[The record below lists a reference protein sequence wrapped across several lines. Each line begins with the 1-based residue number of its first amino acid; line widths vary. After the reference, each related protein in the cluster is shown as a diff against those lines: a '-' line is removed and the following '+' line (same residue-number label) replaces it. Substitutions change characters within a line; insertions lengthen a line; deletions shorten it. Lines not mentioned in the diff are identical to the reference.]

1 MKALLLVIFAY
12 LFGSVI
18 FGEVIARLK
27 GVDLRRVGSGNVGAT
42 NVTRALG
49 KKYGVLVFFLDFL
62 KGFIPTLIAVN
73 SFSIHSW
80 VLTFTGIASVLG
92 HMYPLFFG
100 FRGGKGVATA
110 FGVIFAISTQVALLS
125 FLVWLGI
132 FLWKRYVSLA
142 SITATVFTFLF
153 LFIAGYPVNVLF
165 MALVI
170 GALVIYRHRENIERL
185 LTGTEH
191 RF

>member
-1 MKALLLVIFAY
+1 MKAPILMIFAY
-12 LFGSVI
+12 LLGSVT

-27 GVDLRRVGSGNVGAT
+27 GVDLRNVGSGNVGAT

-62 KGFIPTLIAVN
+62 KGFIPALIAVN
-73 SFSIHSW
+73 SFGIHSW
-80 VLTFTGIASVLG
+80 VLSFTGIASVLG
-92 HMYPLFFG
+92 HMYPVFFG
-100 FRGGKGVATA
+100 FKGGKGVATA
-110 FGVIFAISTQVALLS
+110 FGVMFAVSPTVALLS
-125 FLVWLGI
+125 FFVWLGI

-142 SITATVFTFLF
+142 SIGATIFAFLF
-153 LFIAGYPVNVLF
+153 LFAAGYPINVLF
-165 MALVI
+165 MAFVI
-170 GALVIYRHRENIERL
+170 SILIIYRHRENIERL